1 MCNPEGKE
9 TVLAVDYADPRHRR
23 RFMTGEE
30 MLTTINALGFETPH
44 GEGVHGRTQRTR
56 QSVSN
61 VMGISRTA

>member
-1 MCNPEGKE
+1 
-9 TVLAVDYADPRHRR
+9 
-23 RFMTGEE
+23 MTGEE